1 MKAYS
6 HVSSEMKVVYKEPLF
21 VNEVYFFMTI
31 FIQEAPIEDN
41 ASSKCISTL
50 AATCG
55 CKF

>member
-1 MKAYS
+1 MYPAAEL
-6 HVSSEMKVVYKEPLF
+6 EMKVVYEEPLF

-31 FIQEAPIEDN
+31 IVQEAPIEDN
-41 ASSKCISTL
+41 TSLKCNSTL